1 MPKQI
6 IKTVFLTLIFPLMKK
21 SNIKNVN
28 RLLITLLAI
37 FLFST
42 CNAKPHY
49 NFICRNTMS
58 ISILSNGKNHY
69 FSIPVQYVGD
79 YQIESF
85 EFLNGYVLIGDYK
98 ILLERENIKINILLN
113 KSANEDGKARGDFEA
128 VYSEDKGKI
137 KISKLDEPIIKDETD
152 KTLNLYNM
160 DIERVLSKDEIKN
173 IINEY
178 ENLKNI
184 DYKYRTGNTNSKI
197 GIEYKI
203 KTDIDGEF
211 ETGMFDYFEF
221 KINS

>member
-1 MPKQI
+1 MPKLT
-6 IKTVFLTLIFPLMKK
+6 IKTVFLILI
-21 SNIKNVN
+21 S
-28 RLLITLLAI
+28 
-37 FLFST
+37 LFAVFFFSA

-49 NFICRNTMS
+49 NFICQNTMS

-98 ILLERENIKINILLN
+98 ILLERENIKINISLN
-113 KSANEDGKARGDFEA
+113 KSADEYFHAKGELEP

-137 KISKLDEPIIKDETD
+137 KLSKLDEPIIKDETD
-152 KTLNLYNM
+152 KTFNLYNI
-160 DIERVLSKDEIKN
+160 DIERILTKEEIKN

-184 DYKYRTGNTNSKI
+184 NYEYRTGNTNSKI
-197 GIEYKI
+197 NIEYKI
-203 KTDIDGEF
+203 KIENEF

-221 KINS
+221 SVNSG

>member
-85 EFLNGYVLIGDYK
+85 EFLTGYVLIGNYK
-98 ILLERENIKINILLN
+98 ILLERENITINILLS
-113 KSANEDGKARGDFEA
+113 KSSDVDGKAKGDFET

-137 KISKLDEPIIKDETD
+137 KISKLEEPILKDESD
-152 KTLNLYNM
+152 KTLNLYNI
-160 DIERVLSKDEIKN
+160 DIERVLTKEEINN

-178 ENLKNI
+178 ENLKTI
-184 DYKYRTGNTNSKI
+184 DYEYRTGNTNSKI
-197 GIEYKI
+197 NIEYKI
-203 KTDIDGEF
+203 KIENEF
-211 ETGMFDYFEF
+211 EAGMFDYFEF
-221 KINS
+221 RINSD

>member
-1 MPKQI
+1 MPKLT
-6 IKTVFLTLIFPLMKK
+6 IKTVFLILI
-21 SNIKNVN
+21 S
-28 RLLITLLAI
+28 
-37 FLFST
+37 LFAVFFFSA

-49 NFICRNTMS
+49 DFICQNTMS

-85 EFLNGYVLIGDYK
+85 EFLSGYVLIGDYK

-113 KSANEDGKARGDFEA
+113 KSANEYFHAKGDFEP

-137 KISKLDEPIIKDETD
+137 KLSKLDEPIIKDETD
-152 KTLNLYNM
+152 KTFNLYNI
-160 DIERVLSKDEIKN
+160 DIERVLTKEEIKN

-184 DYKYRTGNTNSKI
+184 NYEYRTGSTNSKI
-197 GIEYKI
+197 NIEYKI
-203 KTDIDGEF
+203 KIENEF
-211 ETGMFDYFEF
+211 EAGMFDYFEF
-221 KINS
+221 RINSG

>member
-1 MPKQI
+1 
-6 IKTVFLTLIFPLMKK
+6 
-21 SNIKNVN
+21 
-28 RLLITLLAI
+28 
-37 FLFST
+37 
-42 CNAKPHY
+42 
-49 NFICRNTMS
+49 MS
-58 ISILSNGKNHY
+58 ISILSNGKYRY

>member
-1 MPKQI
+1 MKYNFFDPLYLFAI
-6 IKTVFLTLIFPLMKK
+6 LTL
-21 SNIKNVN
+21 S
-28 RLLITLLAI
+28 LL
-37 FLFST
+37 ST
-42 CNAKPHY
+42 CKQPPHY
-49 NFICRNTMS
+49 DFICQNTMS
-58 ISILSNGKNHY
+58 ISILSNGKYHY

-113 KSANEDGKARGDFEA
+113 KSANENGKARGDFEA
-128 VYSEDKGKI
+128 VYLEDKGKI

-152 KTLNLYNM
+152 KTFNLYNM
-160 DIERVLSKDEIKN
+160 DIERILTKNEIKN

-197 GIEYKI
+197 YIEYKI

>member
-1 MPKQI
+1 MAK
-6 IKTVFLTLIFPLMKK
+6 KRVSHLYLLTLLTL
-21 SNIKNVN
+21 S
-28 RLLITLLAI
+28 LLSACKP
-37 FLFST
+37 S
-42 CNAKPHY
+42 PHY

-58 ISILSNGKNHY
+58 ISILSNGKYRY